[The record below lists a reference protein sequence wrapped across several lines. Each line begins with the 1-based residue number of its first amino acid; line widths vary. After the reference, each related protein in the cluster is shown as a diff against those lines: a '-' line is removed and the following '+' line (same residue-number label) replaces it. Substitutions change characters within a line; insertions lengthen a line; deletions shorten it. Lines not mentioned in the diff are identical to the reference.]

1 MYAVC
6 GKQAPPPYSVLE
18 HDAVAACGR
27 LPLVLN
33 IAGGLLRQAGGVI
46 TKEFVQMISEDHY
59 EVSPGRP
66 PPILGASFLLF

>member
-6 GKQAPPPYSVLE
+6 GKEVPPPYSVLE
-18 HDAVAACGR
+18 HDAAAACGR

-46 TKEFVQMISEDHY
+46 TKEFVHMISEEH
-59 EVSPGRP
+59 
-66 PPILGASFLLF
+66 